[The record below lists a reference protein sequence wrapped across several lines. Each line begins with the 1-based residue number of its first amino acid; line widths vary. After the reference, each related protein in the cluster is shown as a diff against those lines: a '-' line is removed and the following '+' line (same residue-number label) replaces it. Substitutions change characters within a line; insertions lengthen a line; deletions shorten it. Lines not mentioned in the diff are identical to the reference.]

1 MFYKIRGL
9 IMENPIW
16 SAIKVKKDK
25 GEDIFKVLK
34 EVPIFSDLSK
44 KELREVEK
52 IMYCRFYKKKEPIFR
67 IGDPGLG
74 MYVILKGTVEIVEE
88 IGQSL
93 PSGQQM
99 GEDKKSRL
107 ALLKD
112 GAFLGELALL
122 DELPR
127 SASAIA
133 MEDCEILGFF
143 RPDLMDLIK
152 RKPKL
157 GNKILLSLAKLIG
170 ERLRQTNKRVS
181 ELEKNT
187 STYRVNGTDKKV
199 PING

>member
-1 MFYKIRGL
+1 
-9 IMENPIW
+9 MENPIW

-187 STYRVNGTDKKV
+187 STYRVNGTGKKV

>member
-187 STYRVNGTDKKV
+187 STYRVNGTGKKV